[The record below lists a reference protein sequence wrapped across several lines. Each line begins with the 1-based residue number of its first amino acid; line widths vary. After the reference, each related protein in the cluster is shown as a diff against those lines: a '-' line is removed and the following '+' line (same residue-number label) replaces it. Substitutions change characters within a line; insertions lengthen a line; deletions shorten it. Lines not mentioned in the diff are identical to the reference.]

1 MSEQTNIPK
10 IVIAP
15 NGPYLVYGNP
25 NIVHKKQIS
34 SEHGEPMTWQTN
46 QRLETGNRPVVALC
60 RCGGSA
66 NKPFCDGTHRASQ
79 SQTS

>member
-1 MSEQTNIPK
+1 MTSEQTKAAK
-10 IVIAP
+10 IVVTP

-25 NIVHKKQIS
+25 NFVHNKQIN

-46 QRLETGNRPVVALC
+46 QHIETGNRPVVALC

-66 NKPFCDGTHRASQ
+66 NKP
-79 SQTS
+79 